1 MFRTYYCDRETATIH
16 EIGRYETREK
26 AEAAA
31 EEEYA
36 DDARCGEFGFR
47 QYAVED
53 EDYPG
58 DYDDQIVF
66 PVGDYDNFDNEE
78 DDDDDD

>member
-16 EIGRYETREK
+16 DIGVYKTREE

-31 EEEYA
+31 QEAYK
-36 DDARCGEFGFR
+36 DDKDCGELGER
-47 QYAVED
+47 RYAVED
-53 EDYPG
+53 MDDPR

-66 PVGDYDNFDNEE
+66 PDVDADVDA
-78 DDDDDD
+78 DDDDE